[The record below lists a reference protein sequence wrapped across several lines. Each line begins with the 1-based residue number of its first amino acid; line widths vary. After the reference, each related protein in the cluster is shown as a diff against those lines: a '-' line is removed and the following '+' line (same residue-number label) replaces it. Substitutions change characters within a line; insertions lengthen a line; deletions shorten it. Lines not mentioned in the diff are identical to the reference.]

1 MHQEEGISMNSGTE
15 TDLSQLNQ
23 AEARCSG
30 EKPQETPKKNF
41 IQENRNWDE
50 VTVER
55 KDKKHV
61 ITIPEEGLTKG
72 EEYYAINR
80 IIKKFQKS

>member
-1 MHQEEGISMNSGTE
+1 MHQEEGISMNSGIE

-23 AEARCSG
+23 AEARCTG

-41 IQENRNWDE
+41 IQENRNWYE

-55 KDKKHV
+55 KDNM
-61 ITIPEEGLTKG
+61 LSQFRRSSSLKG
-72 EEYYAINR
+72 RSIM
-80 IIKKFQKS
+80 Q

>member
-23 AEARCSG
+23 IEARCNG
-30 EKPQETPKKNF
+30 GKPQETPKKNF
-41 IQENRNWDE
+41 IQENRNWYE

-55 KDKKHV
+55 KDNM
-61 ITIPEEGLTKG
+61 LSQFRRSSSLKG
-72 EEYYAINR
+72 RR
-80 IIKKFQKS
+80 IMQ